1 MMSDNRLLILTGPTA
16 VGKTKLSLML
26 AEKLSGEIISADSMQ
41 VYRGMDIGTDKIS
54 EKDMRGI
61 RHHLID
67 ILDPTEEFNVFRFK
81 EAASAAIADIRS
93 RGNLPMIVGGT
104 GFYIQSVLYDIDFAE
119 QDDSGAY
126 RAFLEEQVRN
136 EGEAAIKRLH
146 RELSEVD
153 PEAAAQIHENNVKRV
168 IRALEY
174 HHLTG
179 GLISE
184 HNTEQRKRKSA
195 YDSLY
200 FVLNDDR
207 ARLYERIDRRVDE
220 MVEEG
225 LEKEVRSLLAG
236 GMTGD
241 EMSMLGLGYRQ
252 MLMYIKGEITLEKA
266 AELIK
271 RDTRHFAKRQLTWF
285 KRERD
290 VIFIDRREF
299 PTDEN
304 ALEAIL
310 QKAEEKWGP
319 V

>member
-1 MMSDNRLLILTGPTA
+1 MDDNRLLILTGPTA

-26 AEKLSGEIISADSMQ
+26 AKKLSGEIISADSMQ
-41 VYRGMDIGTDKIS
+41 VYRRMDIGTDKIRK
-54 EKDMRGI
+54 EDMRGI

-67 ILDPTEEFNVFRFK
+67 ILEPEEEFNVYRFK
-81 EAASAAIADIRS
+81 EAACKAIADIRS

-104 GFYIQSVLYDIDFAE
+104 GFYIQSVLYDIGFTDE
-119 QDDSGAY
+119 DDGGDY
-126 RAFLEEQVRN
+126 RASLEEEV
-136 EGEAAIKRLH
+136 EKGGEAAVKKLH
-146 RELSEVD
+146 DMLAEAD

-179 GLISE
+179 GMISE
-184 HNTEQRKRKSA
+184 HNREQRERGSA

-200 FVLNDDR
+200 FVLTDDR

-220 MVEEG
+220 MMEQG
-225 LEKEVRSLLAG
+225 LEGEVRSLLDE

-241 EMSMLGLGYRQ
+241 EISMLGLGYRQ
-252 MLMYIKGEITLEKA
+252 MVMHIRDGMPIERTV
-266 AELIK
+266 ELIK

-285 KRERD
+285 RRERD

-299 PTDEN
+299 PTDEE
-304 ALEAIL
+304 ALDEIVRIAGERW
-310 QKAEEKWGP
+310 K
-319 V
+319 